1 MHGPN
6 DEFEIKT
13 KSTAIVG
20 FGFCGRL
27 AFVHLVKKSTKN
39 KILIFDPSLAKTL
52 GPAFSYFSS
61 HYILNVPAINMSA
74 FSDAPR
80 DFCNFLEKNYP
91 QIFSEIG
98 ENGYAPRHIY
108 GEYLDQLT
116 HQAFLE
122 AKEKNV
128 NFEIVAQE
136 VSEILSQGE
145 GFLINQKFVADE
157 VFLASSFKQ
166 SDLPANLNL
175 LNVEVISS
183 LWGDEFKK
191 FHQENFNNQTICLI
205 GSGLSAVDVIV
216 GLKKRNFSGKI
227 FVNSRR
233 GNFPKK
239 HFAEIQPSLNF
250 ISASDAKNGVLF
262 LCLKIRNFLKQNPQF
277 DLRHVIDS
285 IRKITPALWQNL
297 DEKNKK
303 QFLRLLPYWNIFRH
317 RAPISSIE
325 LIEEIIESGQLK
337 IVKKGQKTL
346 DYDLLV
352 NCLGFEFRAEK
363 YPLFSQMISK
373 DLLKKDLFLMNS
385 NHPRIHLLGGLNIA
399 RDFECT
405 AAPDL
410 RTSVENMLN

>member
-1 MHGPN
+1 M
-6 DEFEIKT
+6 
-13 KSTAIVG
+13 
-20 FGFCGRL
+20 
-27 AFVHLVKKSTKN
+27 
-39 KILIFDPSLAKTL
+39 
-52 GPAFSYFSS
+52 
-61 HYILNVPAINMSA
+61 
-74 FSDAPR
+74 
-80 DFCNFLEKNYP
+80 
-91 QIFSEIG
+91 
-98 ENGYAPRHIY
+98 
-108 GEYLDQLT
+108 
-116 HQAFLE
+116 
-122 AKEKNV
+122 
-128 NFEIVAQE
+128 
-136 VSEILSQGE
+136 SEILSQGE

-157 VFLASSFKQ
+157 VFLATSFKQ

-303 QFLRLLPYWNIFRH
+303 QFLHLLPYWNIFRH

-373 DLLKKDLFLMNS
+373 DLLKKDLFLTRS
-385 NHPRIHLLGGLNIA
+385 NHPRIHLLGGLTIA